1 MDAEKTI
8 NAIPFAEAGQKNWY
22 LSAKQEKQN
31 RTLSIKL
38 NNGKKHDYL
47 ANVKTDVG
55 DQVIIDHGGESSYQM
70 GSVELIA
77 KGLKVKRDYALQPLF
92 TFSINPGKTDID
104 ENAEGIK
111 GLDHVEDV
119 SGYFDFM
126 GNEGRFRIVD
136 HLVQGVLNAIT
147 VLAYPQLAAA
157 NDVAKAKAFLAEEKP
172 VPGLIFGEEFHG
184 QYYDSDE
191 CAEAA
196 FTGFYPGWQ
205 DEMKQTDFFQDSTF
219 IKLQQDMDIEFE
231 DHVVFFYFDGDDEH
245 ERFFSDCKDF
255 RSFTN
260 ELVFRSALSILIR
273 GGFVNLLRAALSVKM
288 PINAFY
294 DKLIAFA
301 NDIGS
306 TECAKLLESI
316 DYTIQ
321 NRR

>member
-22 LSAKQEKQN
+22 LSAKQVKQN

-38 NNGKKHDYL
+38 NNGKKNYYL

-55 DQVIIDHGGESSYQM
+55 DQVIIDYGGASSYQM
-70 GSVELIA
+70 GSVELIV
-77 KGLKVKRDYALQPLF
+77 KGLKVKRYYALQPLF
-92 TFSINPGKTDID
+92 TFSIEPGKTDIK
-104 ENAEGIK
+104 ENAEGIN
-111 GLDHVEDV
+111 GLAHVKDV

-126 GNEGRFRIVD
+126 GNAGRFRVVD
-136 HLVQGVLNAIT
+136 HLVKGVLNAIT
-147 VLAYPQLAAA
+147 VVAYPQLADAK
-157 NDVAKAKAFLAEEKP
+157 DVAKAKAFLAKEKP
-172 VPGLIFGEEFHG
+172 VPSLIFGKKFHG
-184 QYYDSDE
+184 HYYADDE
-191 CAEAA
+191 CAEAI

-205 DEMKQTDFFQDSTF
+205 DEMKQTEFFQDSTF

-321 NRR
+321 NRG